1 MQERQPEKKAISA
14 CPICGEN
21 LVISRLSCSGCDTR
35 IDTTL
40 PVPPFFR
47 LPADLQQFVLLFL
60 RCRGNIREMEKALG
74 ISYPTVCRRLELV
87 NELLGNTE
95 PAAPSRDDIL
105 TQLERGDISPKQAA
119 QLLNRKK
126 R

>member
-1 MQERQPEKKAISA
+1 MQQRQPEKKAISA

-119 QLLNRKK
+119 QLLKGKK
-126 R
+126 P

>member
-1 MQERQPEKKAISA
+1 MQQRQPEKKAISA

-21 LVISRLSCSGCDTR
+21 LVISRLSCGSCDTT

-60 RCRGNIREMEKALG
+60 RCRGTIREMEKALG

-95 PAAPSRDDIL
+95 PAAPSRDDVL
-105 TQLERGDISPKQAA
+105 TQLERGEISPKQAA